1 MGLLATIAGMFATEK
16 AADTALNL
24 IERLGSS
31 SLTDKEKLD
40 YALKWAE
47 TTKHQSIPRRV
58 IAFMVVC
65 FWILCGLCVVVLVC
79 MDDINKAR
87 LIRDFMA
94 DVMTQPA
101 NLVIGFYFALGLVK
115 GHNSGGK

>member
-1 MGLLATIAGMFATEK
+1 MGFLAKIAGMFSTEK

-40 YALKWAE
+40 YALRWVEA
-47 TTKHQSIPRRV
+47 TKHQSIPRRV
-58 IAFMVVC
+58 IAFVVVF
-65 FWILCGLCVVVLVC
+65 FWLLCGLCVVALVLL
-79 MDDINKAR
+79 DDMNKAR

-94 DVMTQPA
+94 YVIMQPA

-115 GHNSGGK
+115 GHSSGGK